1 MSNWPKTWMP
11 SPATRPHNQL
21 QRLHHDW
28 HFSPSP
34 RCRRDRILLGRRARR
49 DCAFG
54 GAQPATD
61 RELGHPA
68 GRMMPRPPDA
78 RTVTWFKAHVPEL
91 QAKLAA
97 CKDNPGGARNDAE
110 CDNAQH
116 AQWDLSFDAFLGK
129 SK

>member
-1 MSNWPKTWMP
+1 MTVISRPLLVATVIGVSSAVGLAVIVYLVVPNRPPVASWVTP
-11 SPATRPHNQL
+11 PA
-21 QRLHHDW
+21 
-28 HFSPSP
+28 
-34 RCRRDRILLGRRARR
+34 
-49 DCAFG
+49 
-54 GAQPATD
+54 
-61 RELGHPA
+61 
-68 GRMMPRPPDA
+68 RMVPRPPDA

-97 CKDNPGGARNDAE
+97 CKDNPGRARNDAE

>member
-1 MSNWPKTWMP
+1 MTGISRPLLVAAAIGFCSAAGLAAIVHLVVLNRAPIA
-11 SPATRPHNQL
+11 SPVAP
-21 QRLHHDW
+21 
-28 HFSPSP
+28 
-34 RCRRDRILLGRRARR
+34 
-49 DCAFG
+49 
-54 GAQPATD
+54 PA
-61 RELGHPA
+61 
-68 GRMMPRPPDA
+68 RMMPRPPDA

-97 CKDNPGGARNDAE
+97 CKDNPGRARNDAE